1 MPTRAEKKWR
11 QQEQDEK
18 KAQLSFFEEDAA
30 VPDWEQAADVRDA
43 FLVLEED
50 EQLIVGLSVFGGY
63 TSSEIGAF
71 LGKPAATVRSRRSR
85 ALGKMSLILKE

>member
-1 MPTRAEKKWR
+1 M
-11 QQEQDEK
+11 
-18 KAQLSFFEEDAA
+18 SFFEEDAA

-71 LGKPAATVRSRRSR
+71 LGKPWRLRS
-85 ALGKMSLILKE
+85 APGGAGPLGKMSLILKE